1 MTGEPIEINTTK
13 RWNHYC
19 RAEASDG
26 RVCCLYAPHEGKHK
40 PKHGTESDRW
50 ADGE

>member
-1 MTGEPIEINTTK
+1 MDERDEINTTK
-13 RWNHYC
+13 RYSHYC

-26 RVCCLYAPHEGKHK
+26 RVCSLYAPHEGKHK

-50 ADGE
+50 EDGE